1 MPYSRVL
8 SGYLLYGMLQGALG
22 VLKGIPC
29 GAIVGALR
37 PPTSA
42 LRLIGGG
49 THKVLYGAPIYYC
62 LRMSCA
68 ISAKAALSCSDSSV
82 RIART

>member
-1 MPYSRVL
+1 MPYSGVL
-8 SGYLLYGMLQGALG
+8 SGYLLYGMLQGPLG
-22 VLKGIPC
+22 VLKRIPC

-49 THKVLYGAPIYYC
+49 THGVLYGAPNYC

>member
-8 SGYLLYGMLQGALG
+8 LGYLLYGMLQGPLG

-49 THKVLYGAPIYYC
+49 TKGVLFLGRPIIIAHE
-62 LRMSCA
+62 LRD
-68 ISAKAALSCSDSSV
+68 LGEGHGD
-82 RIART
+82 R